1 MLLAFPVHQSSMSD
15 RFFLMGLDAA
25 EAGRRE
31 GSSQPKALTLI
42 AVALEGYRLNSQ
54 DTIEISDFGD
64 IFS

>member
-1 MLLAFPVHQSSMSD
+1 MSD

-31 GSSQPKALTLI
+31 GSSQPRALTLI